1 MDPNQENVR
10 KKLLLRILANYKKKK
25 LRKRR
30 KFVREKE
37 NKTKKISLYRKKKT
51 HTNFDFWLIVYY
63 WDQFDTITKKTA
75 FLNLQTHPSVLDL
88 GHFWP
93 SLLNFGQIRSI
104 FVLIYAN
111 LRPNFAVIWP

>member
-10 KKLLLRILANYKKKK
+10 KKLLLRILANYKKKEIK
-25 LRKRR
+25 K
-30 KFVREKE
+30 K
-37 NKTKKISLYRKKKT
+37 KKICERKGKQNKKKSVYTEKKT

>member
-51 HTNFDFWLIVYY
+51 HTNFDF
-63 WDQFDTITKKTA
+63 
-75 FLNLQTHPSVLDL
+75 
-88 GHFWP
+88 
-93 SLLNFGQIRSI
+93 
-104 FVLIYAN
+104 
-111 LRPNFAVIWP
+111 